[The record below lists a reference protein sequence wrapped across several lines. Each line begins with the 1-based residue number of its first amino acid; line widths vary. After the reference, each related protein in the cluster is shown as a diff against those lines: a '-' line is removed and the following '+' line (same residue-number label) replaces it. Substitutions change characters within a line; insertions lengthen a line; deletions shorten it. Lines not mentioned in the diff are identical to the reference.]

1 MKRRNWNRIQPTSLR
16 HAMQLCKDHARER
29 HNLSVERIAERMGL
43 TDHWIIYKWIESG
56 RMPAILIPAY
66 EAVCGINYVT
76 RWLAVSADHLLVK
89 IPTGKK
95 AKPEDIQVVQEELN
109 AAVGALIQ
117 FTAGRTTAEQTLES
131 IQNALEQLAFH
142 RENVKKHAQPELE
155 FTE

>member
-1 MKRRNWNRIQPTSLR
+1 MTRRNWNRIQPTSLR
-16 HAMQLCKDHARER
+16 HAMQLCKDFARER
-29 HNLSVERIAERMGL
+29 HNLSVERIAERMAQK
-43 TDHWIIYKWIESG
+43 DHWIIYKWIESG

-66 EAVCGINYVT
+66 ETVCGINYVS
-76 RWLAVSADHLLVK
+76 RWLAVSSDHLLIK

-95 AKPEDIQVVQEELN
+95 ARPADIQIVQEEVN
-109 AAVGALIQ
+109 AAVGALIA
-117 FTAGRTTAEQTLES
+117 FAAGKSTATETIES

>member
-1 MKRRNWNRIQPTSLR
+1 MKRRNWNRTQPTSLR
-16 HAMQLCKDHARER
+16 HAIQLCMDHARER
-29 HNLSVERIAERMGL
+29 NNLSVERIAERMGL
-43 TDHWIIYKWIESG
+43 QSHWIIYKWIENG

-66 EAVCGINYVT
+66 EAVCGTNMVT
-76 RWLAVSADHLLVK
+76 RWLAISADHLLIK

-95 AKPEDIQVVQEELN
+95 AKPADIQVMQEEIN
-109 AAVGALIQ
+109 TAVGALIQ
-117 FTAGRTTAEQTLES
+117 FTAGKATAEQTLES